1 MITPPLAHVLRTQDL
16 PDHRRQRPG
25 ARRRGGARQSVGL
38 GTRMQDGGARHVLAR
53 AHAKASKHVGL
64 EVTEMAK
71 SAWVFVQSPRGRHQG
86 DGRGR
91 RRVQASAAAS
101 SIEAGI
107 SLLKRTFRLDRCNR
121 SGVESFGAYV
131 WGSVLSCNV
140 LVVARHLLRC
150 YVVGG
155 SATSPGGPHSSV
167 KAALCP
173 LSANTRAL
181 CTHVVA
187 TSAPCGGIEPEV
199 SQSLEETGVP
209 GRELAR
215 LLAKSSRSSTRP
227 SPRARSNRRRRKRLD

>member
-1 MITPPLAHVLRTQDL
+1 
-16 PDHRRQRPG
+16 
-25 ARRRGGARQSVGL
+25 
-38 GTRMQDGGARHVLAR
+38 MQDGGARHVLAR

-107 SLLKRTFRLDRCNR
+107 SLLKRTFRLDRCNW

-150 YVVGG
+150 YVAGG

-187 TSAPCGGIEPEV
+187 TSAPCVCIEPEV
-199 SQSLEETGVP
+199 SQILEENGVL
-209 GRELAR
+209 G
-215 LLAKSSRSSTRP
+215 
-227 SPRARSNRRRRKRLD
+227 